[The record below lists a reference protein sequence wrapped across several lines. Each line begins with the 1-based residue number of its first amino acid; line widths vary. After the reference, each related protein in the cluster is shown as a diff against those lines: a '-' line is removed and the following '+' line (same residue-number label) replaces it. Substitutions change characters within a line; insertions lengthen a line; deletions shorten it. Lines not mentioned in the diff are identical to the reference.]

1 MHARRSAILF
11 KDRCRPAND
20 KSLYCFTHRDAGP
33 RYRMVRINSSKAIPI
48 VRLYSTYINL
58 LAIDRE

>member
-1 MHARRSAILF
+1 MLF